1 MPIGVV
7 VWDKA
12 ISGLKEV
19 WRKRSAESTGE
30 RCRQEEDIIAGS
42 LLQSWDETG
51 RYCERI
57 YSNTLNYQRDREA
70 PKQADPNTNY

>member
-1 MPIGVV
+1 MTSKLMPIGVV

-51 RYCERI
+51 RLDLEEGMKD
-57 YSNTLNYQRDREA
+57 SKSHLL
-70 PKQADPNTNY
+70 